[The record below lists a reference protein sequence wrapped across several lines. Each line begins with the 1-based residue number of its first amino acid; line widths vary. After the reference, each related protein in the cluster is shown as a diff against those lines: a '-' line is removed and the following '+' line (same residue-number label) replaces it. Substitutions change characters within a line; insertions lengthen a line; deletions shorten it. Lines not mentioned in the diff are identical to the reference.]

1 MSSRLLLSQ
10 TEVQRRPRRRRAALT
25 AGVGADDLL
34 HGISAFP
41 LVGSGWFV
49 DGGLSGPP
57 LHSFAPE
64 ISDVVSVVVTVR

>member
-1 MSSRLLLSQ
+1 MG
-10 TEVQRRPRRRRAALT
+10 TALT

-34 HGISAFP
+34 HRISAFP

-57 LHSFAPE
+57 LHDFAPE
-64 ISDVVSVVVTVR
+64 ISDVVSVGVTRCYGER